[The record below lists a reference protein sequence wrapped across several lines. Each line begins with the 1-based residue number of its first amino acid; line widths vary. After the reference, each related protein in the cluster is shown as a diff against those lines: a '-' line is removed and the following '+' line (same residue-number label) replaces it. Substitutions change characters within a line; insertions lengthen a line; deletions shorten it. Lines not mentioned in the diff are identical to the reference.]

1 MENGKPVIAVFGAQ
15 RLWRQA
21 LKNILGATLGA
32 DAIREAADPRM
43 EVLRALTPFDW
54 VVVFLPSPN
63 KLERMLARLS
73 RSSIHTNVLLLSM
86 EGTAV
91 ARRADRAE
99 QRYHDISL
107 DELLSILNQSHG
119 LDSAVV
125 R

>member
-63 KLERMLARLS
+63 KLERMLARL
-73 RSSIHTNVLLLSM
+73 
-86 EGTAV
+86 
-91 ARRADRAE
+91 
-99 QRYHDISL
+99 
-107 DELLSILNQSHG
+107 
-119 LDSAVV
+119 
-125 R
+125 